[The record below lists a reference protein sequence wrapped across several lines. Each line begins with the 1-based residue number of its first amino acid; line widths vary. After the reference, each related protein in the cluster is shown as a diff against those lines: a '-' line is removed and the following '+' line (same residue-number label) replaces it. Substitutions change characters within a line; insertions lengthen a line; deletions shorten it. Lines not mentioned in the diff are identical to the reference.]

1 MGCGCGGRRNVS
13 TRTQTT
19 IVPNVTRQAQI
30 QATQRR
36 VEAQTAP
43 QVQVQAQANTQL
55 SAQATP
61 IFSTDRSEIERK
73 RRIQVSLRNRNRRPN
88 SPRD

>member
-19 IVPNVTRQAQI
+19 IVPNATRPA
-30 QATQRR
+30 QRR

-55 SAQATP
+55 GAQATP

-88 SPRD
+88 NPRD